1 MKNVLFQIHWFLGI
15 TAGIVLAV
23 VGVTGG
29 LMSFERTI
37 MEAISPEIVQV
48 QVSGDRLTPD
58 AIAERFHA
66 QKPESRVEQITLWP
80 EADRSALVRV
90 APPPGERRGDAIYVN
105 PYTGE
110 LLGKI
115 TGEQFFRTVR
125 SLHRWLLIPSE
136 QDGINIGR
144 QITGFSAFAL
154 VFFALSGLYL
164 RWPRRALNW
173 RNWFRIDFSLK
184 GRNFYWA
191 LHSVIG
197 TWVILMYL
205 LMALTGLT
213 WSYSWYKSGASL
225 LLTGEPVQER
235 RGFGGPGGQ
244 QGGPAMQD
252 GQQRGQGG
260 PQAGR
265 EGAREGRG
273 MGERDGRGQV
283 REGGVAREGGMRREN
298 GEARGQGR
306 ENGANPEHSVAAAVK
321 VDSAWQTF
329 ATKAE
334 NNYKFASISF
344 PRSEK
349 DPVMVN
355 YVTPDA
361 TNDRQRSSM
370 TIDAASGD
378 VVVDQPHTPIEPLGK
393 RIYQGIYE
401 LHTGEWFGTPGLI
414 INMLASF
421 LMPLFT
427 ITGFLLYFDR
437 RKKKR
442 NSKHA
447 AAGVANTHTDADFW
461 IVYATQTGT
470 AEQLAWN
477 TATILQSGGIKASVK
492 NIAALDKTTLES
504 AKKILFLVSTFG
516 EGEAPDS
523 ARGFARKLLKS
534 SLPLTQLQF
543 GVLALGDKRY
553 ADYCSFAIQ
562 IEQWLSTN
570 GATPLFA
577 RIDVD
582 NGNEHAIHQWQ
593 KKIADIS
600 GVENVTAWAAPE
612 YEDWCLQ
619 KRELLNA
626 GSVGTPVY
634 RVTLQP
640 STPGNTHWQAGDI
653 LEIRPHNNPELP
665 HREYSIASLTTDGQL
680 DLVVRQ
686 AFNEKGELGLG
697 SGWLTASAEEGG
709 KVLARIRANPSFHAP
724 QKHCPMILIGAG
736 TGIAGLRAHLH
747 ERYLKDQQQ
756 NWLIFGERQRSNDS
770 LFASELGAWQESG
783 FLTEFDEVYSR
794 DGEGYV
800 QNVVAAKQQQ
810 LCEWLDLGAAIYVCG
825 GMAMGSGVHQ
835 ELITILG
842 EDGVQE
848 LVDQGRYCRDVY

>member
-1 MKNVLFQIHWFLGI
+1 MRNGLFQIHWFLGI
-15 TAGIVLAV
+15 TAGVVLAV
-23 VGVTGG
+23 VGITGG

-37 MEAISPEIVQV
+37 MEAISPDIVRV
-48 QVSGDRLTPD
+48 EVSGERLTPD
-58 AIAERFHA
+58 AIAERFSA
-66 QKPESRVEQITLWP
+66 QRAGARVEQITLWP
-80 EADRSALVRV
+80 EAERSALVRV
-90 APPPGERRGDAIYVN
+90 APPPGERRGDSVYIN

-115 TGEQFFRTVR
+115 HGEQFFRTVR

-136 QDGINIGR
+136 EGGINIGR

-213 WSYSWYKSGASL
+213 WSYSWFKNGASIV
-225 LLTGEPVQER
+225 LTGEPVQER
-235 RGFGGPGGQ
+235 RGFGPGGPGG
-244 QGGPAMQD
+244 
-252 GQQRGQGG
+252 GQGAAG
-260 PQAGR
+260 MNREGRAMGGR
-265 EGAREGRG
+265 EGSERRGGEGRPGGEGRG
-273 MGERDGRGQV
+273 GEGRMN
-283 REGGVAREGGMRREN
+283 REGEMH
-298 GEARGQGR
+298 Q
-306 ENGANPEHSVAAAVK
+306 EHSAPVAVDAAW
-321 VDSAWQTF
+321 ANF
-329 ATKAE
+329 ITKAE
-334 NNYKFASISF
+334 NNFKFASVTI

-349 DPVMVN
+349 DPVMIN

-361 TNDRQRSSM
+361 TNDRQRSMISFS
-370 TIDAASGD
+370 AASGELIS
-378 VVVDQPHTPIEPLGK
+378 DQPYKPLEPLGK
-393 RIYQGIYE
+393 RIMQGIYE

-414 INMLASF
+414 INMTASL

-442 NSKHA
+442 NSKSA
-447 AAGVANTHTDADFW
+447 AAGVSNAHTDADYW
-461 IVYATQTGT
+461 VVYASQTGT

-492 NIAALDKTTLES
+492 NIAALDKATLES

-523 ARGFARKLLKS
+523 ARAFARKLLKS
-534 SLPLTQLQF
+534 ALPLKQLQF
-543 GVLALGDKRY
+543 GILGLGDKRY
-553 ADYCSFAIQ
+553 SDYCAFAAQ
-562 IEQWLSTN
+562 VERWLLAN
-570 GATPLFA
+570 GACALFT

-582 NGNEHAIHQWQ
+582 NANEQSIHQWQ
-593 KKIADIS
+593 QQIASLS
-600 GVENVTAWAAPE
+600 GVATVTAWAAPE
-612 YEDWCLQ
+612 HENWRLQ

-626 GSVGTPVY
+626 GSVGAGVY
-634 RVTLQP
+634 RVSLQP
-640 STPGNTHWQAGDI
+640 PKPGNTHWQAGDI
-653 LEIRPHNNPELP
+653 LEIKPQNNSELP
-665 HREYSIASLTTDGQL
+665 HREYSIASLPTDGVV

-697 SGWLTASAEEGG
+697 SGWLTSLAEEGG
-709 KVLARIRANPSFHAP
+709 DVSARIRANPSFHAP
-724 QKHCPMILIGAG
+724 QTDSPMILIGAG

-747 ERYLKDQQQ
+747 ERYLTDQQQ
-756 NWLIFGERQRSNDS
+756 NWLVFGERQRNHDR
-770 LFASELGAWQESG
+770 LFASELDAWKTSG

-800 QNVVAAKQQQ
+800 QDLLRIKQQQ
-810 LCEWLDLGAAIYVCG
+810 VGEWLDRGAHIYVCG
-825 GMAMGSGVHQ
+825 SLAMGAGVQ
-835 ELITILG
+835 QVLIDILG
-842 EDGVQE
+842 ESE
-848 LVDQGRYCRDVY
+848 LQQLIEAQRYRRDIY

>member
-1 MKNVLFQIHWFLGI
+1 MRNGLFQIHWFLGI
-15 TAGIVLAV
+15 TAGVVLAI

-37 MEAISPEIVQV
+37 METISPDIVRV
-48 QVSGDRLTPD
+48 EVSGERLTPD
-58 AIAERFHA
+58 AIAERFRA
-66 QKPESRVEQITLWP
+66 QRDGARVEQITLWP
-80 EADRSALVRV
+80 EADRSALIRV
-90 APPPGERRGDAIYVN
+90 APPPGERRGDAIYIN
-105 PYTGE
+105 PYSGE

-115 TGEQFFRTVR
+115 RGEQFFRTVR

-136 QDGINIGR
+136 EGGINIGR

-191 LHSVIG
+191 LHSVVG

-213 WSYSWYKSGASL
+213 WSYSWFKNGASL
-225 LLTGEPVQER
+225 VLTGEPVQER
-235 RGFGGPGGQ
+235 RGFGPGGPGG
-244 QGGPAMQD
+244 
-252 GQQRGQGG
+252 GQG
-260 PQAGR
+260 AGEQR
-265 EGAREGRG
+265 AGGMGAREGREARG
-273 MGERDGRGQV
+273 PGRDGGENRGAGQG
-283 REGGVAREGGMRREN
+283 RSGGEGRMAREGDM
-298 GEARGQGR
+298 QH
-306 ENGANPEHSVAAAVK
+306 EHSAPIAVDAAWANFV
-321 VDSAWQTF
+321 T
-329 ATKAE
+329 TAE
-334 NNYKFASISF
+334 NNFKFASVTI
-344 PRSEK
+344 PRSEN
-349 DPVMVN
+349 DPVIIN
-355 YVTPDA
+355 YVTPAA
-361 TNDRQRSSM
+361 TNDRQRS
-370 TIDAASGD
+370 TISFNAQSGEL
-378 VVVDQPHTPIEPLGK
+378 VSAQPYKPLEPLGK
-393 RIYQGIYE
+393 RIMQGIYE
-401 LHTGEWFGTPGLI
+401 LHTGEWFGTPGLLV
-414 INMLASF
+414 NMTASL

-442 NSKHA
+442 HSKSA
-447 AAGVANTHTDADFW
+447 ALGVANAHTDADFW

-492 NIAALDKTTLES
+492 NMAALDKATLES
-504 AKKILFLVSTFG
+504 AQKILFLVATFG

-534 SLPLTQLQF
+534 SLSLKQLQF

-553 ADYCSFAIQ
+553 VDYCAFAAQ
-562 IEQWLSTN
+562 VEQWLLAN
-570 GATPLFA
+570 GASPLFA

-582 NGNEHAIHQWQ
+582 NGNEQAIQQWQ
-593 KKIADIS
+593 QHIADIS
-600 GVENVTAWAAPE
+600 GVQNVTAWAAPE
-612 YEDWCLQ
+612 YENWRLQ

-626 GSVGTPVY
+626 GSVGTPIY

-640 STPGNTHWQAGDI
+640 AAPGNTHWQAGDI
-653 LEIRPHNNPELP
+653 LEIKPHNNSALP

-686 AFNEKGELGLG
+686 TFNEKGELGLG
-697 SGWLTASAEEGG
+697 SGWLTAVAEEGG
-709 KVLARIRANPSFHAP
+709 NVLARIRANPSFHAP
-724 QKHCPMILIGAG
+724 QTNCPMILIGAG

-747 ERYLKDQQQ
+747 DRYLKDQQH
-756 NWLIFGERQRSNDS
+756 NWLIFGERQRSKDR
-770 LFASELGAWQESG
+770 LFAHELDAWQQSG
-783 FLTEFDEVYSR
+783 FLTDLDEVYSR

-810 LCEWLDLGAAIYVCG
+810 LCEWLDRGAVIYVCG
-825 GMAMGSGVHQ
+825 GIAMGTGIHQ
-835 ELITILG
+835 VLEAILG
-842 EDGVQE
+842 ENDVQQLIE
-848 LVDQGRYCRDVY
+848 AQRYRRDVY

>member
-1 MKNVLFQIHWFLGI
+1 MRNGLFQIHWFLGI

-23 VGVTGG
+23 VGATGG
-29 LMSFERTI
+29 LMSFERKI
-37 MEAISPEIVQV
+37 MEVISPDIVRV

-58 AIAERFHA
+58 AIAKRFRD
-66 QKPESRVEQITLWP
+66 QRPGERVEQVTLWP
-80 EADRSALVRV
+80 DADRSALVRV
-90 APPPGERRGDAIYVN
+90 APPEGQRRGDAIYVN

-136 QDGINIGR
+136 PDGINIGR

-225 LLTGEPVQER
+225 LLTGEPVQDR
-235 RGFGGPGGQ
+235 RAFGGPGGQ
-244 QGGPAMQD
+244 QGG
-252 GQQRGQGG
+252 
-260 PQAGR
+260 
-265 EGAREGRG
+265 
-273 MGERDGRGQV
+273 RDGRGSG
-283 REGGVAREGGMRREN
+283 RDGG
-298 GEARGQGR
+298 GQH
-306 ENGANPEHSVAAAVK
+306 EHAAPVMIDA
-321 VDSAWQTF
+321 AWQTF
-329 ATKAE
+329 ATVAE

-344 PRSEK
+344 PRSDK

-355 YVTPDA
+355 YVTPNA

-370 TIDAASGD
+370 TIDAASGE
-378 VVVDQPHTPIEPLGK
+378 VVNDQPYKPIEPLGK

-414 INMLASF
+414 INMVASF

-442 NSKHA
+442 SSKSA
-447 AAGVANTHTDADFW
+447 AAGVANAHTDADFW
-461 IVYATQTGT
+461 VVYATQTGT

-492 NIAALDKTTLES
+492 NISALDKTTLES

-553 ADYCSFAIQ
+553 VDYCAFAA
-562 IEQWLSTN
+562 EVERWLLTN
-570 GATPLFA
+570 GASALFA

-582 NGNEHAIHQWQ
+582 NGNEQSIHQWQ
-593 KKIADIS
+593 QQIAAIS

-612 YEDWCLQ
+612 YEDWHLQ

-634 RVTLQP
+634 RVSLQP
-640 STPGNTHWQAGDI
+640 SVPGNTHWQAGDI
-653 LEIRPHNNPELP
+653 LEIRPQNNPDLP

-686 AFNEKGELGLG
+686 AFNEAGELGLG
-697 SGWLTASAEEGG
+697 SGWLTTTAEEGG

-724 QKHCPMILIGAG
+724 QSSCPMILIGAG

-756 NWLIFGERQRSNDS
+756 NWLVFGERQRTSDR
-770 LFASELGAWQESG
+770 LFANELDAWLQSG
-783 FLTEFDEVYSR
+783 FLTELDEVYSR

-800 QNVVAAKQQQ
+800 QNVLVSKQQQ
-810 LCEWLDLGAAIYVCG
+810 LCEWLDRGAVIYVCG
-825 GMAMGSGVHQ
+825 GMAMGAGVHQ
-835 ELITILG
+835 SLIDILG
-842 EDGVQE
+842 ENDLQQLIE
-848 LVDQGRYCRDVY
+848 SNRYRRDVY